1 MTGESDREGHGISRD
16 ALQALQV
23 LTEEERE
30 QFADT
35 IDRIFAIMRE
45 LNGKRSLQAFLVADL
60 LSGLVAN
67 CEEER
72 RQWMLEQVVAWARN
86 MVTITDPSRE
96 SAWRQQRQ

>member
-1 MTGESDREGHGISRD
+1 MTGESEPKADDISHD
-16 ALQALQV
+16 ALRALQV
-23 LTEEERE
+23 LTEEEQQ
-30 QFADT
+30 QFGDAV
-35 IDRIFAIMRE
+35 DRLFAIMRE

-67 CEEER
+67 GEEER

-96 SAWRQQRQ
+96 AAWRQQRQ